1 MSVHSEHAR
10 GVALYMQRDRLSKTK
25 LAIVDVLTARG
36 GMTRE
41 EIAAEL
47 KKPQPT
53 ICGRVNELERDG
65 IVVSTSERRDTQ
77 YGRPATVVRM
87 REQPRPTQLNL
98 NLALGE

>member
-10 GVALYMQRDRLSKTK
+10 GVALYMQRDQLSKTK
-25 LAIVDVLTARG
+25 LVIVDLLAARG

-47 KKPQPT
+47 GKPQPT

-65 IVVSTSERRDTQ
+65 ILVSTAERRDTQ
-77 YGRPATVVRM
+77 YGRPATVVCI

-98 NLALGE
+98 ALGE